1 MSSSTALRL
10 FRGTGPFEFTGTVLE
25 RALDELA
32 AAIAADGKVSIVIA
46 VANGGTIPGAGLAA
60 RLAVPLA
67 HVHAKHNRTD
77 AIHTQATGDVAVAFP
92 DGFPD
97 ALSGR
102 VLLVDDICGSGAT
115 FTALTTALEPR
126 LTPGAHIK
134 TVALCR
140 NEGADRAPD
149 WAAYTVDDWVVF
161 PWETPPAGIELVAL
175 PSPAPLKGRIL

>member
-1 MSSSTALRL
+1 MSGPTARRL
-10 FRGTGPFEFTGTVLE
+10 FRGTGPFELTEPMLE
-25 RALDELA
+25 RVLDELA
-32 AAIAADGKVSIVIA
+32 AAIAPDGEVSIVLA
-46 VANGGTIPGAGLAA
+46 VANGGTIPGAGLAG

-67 HVHAKHNRTD
+67 HIQAKHNRTD
-77 AIHTQATGDVAVAFP
+77 AIHTQATGNVAVAVP

-115 FTALTTALEPR
+115 FAALTTALEPM
-126 LTPGAHIK
+126 LTAGGRVE

-161 PWETPPAGIELVAL
+161 PWEAPPAGIELVAL
-175 PSPAPLKGRIL
+175 PSPSPLKGRTL

>member
-1 MSSSTALRL
+1 MSGSTARRL
-10 FRGTGPFEFTGTVLE
+10 FRGTGPFELTEPVLE

-32 AAIAADGKVSIVIA
+32 AAIAPSGEVSIVIA
-46 VANGGTIPGAGLAA
+46 VANGGTIPGAGLAG
-60 RLAVPLA
+60 RLTVPLT
-67 HVHAKHNRTD
+67 HIHAKHNRTD
-77 AIHTQATGDVAVAFP
+77 AIHTQATGNVAVAFP

-115 FTALTTALEPR
+115 FDAVTAALAPR
-126 LTPGAHIK
+126 LTTGARIE

-140 NEGADRAPD
+140 NAGADREPD

-161 PWETPPAGIELVAL
+161 PWETPPAGIKLVAL
-175 PSPAPLKGRIL
+175 PAPLNGRPL